1 MGIDF
6 PIGSPGGDGWGDVG
20 IGKIIPRFARWG
32 LVGELEVAGPGQV
45 LAS

>member
-1 MGIDF
+1 MGIGF

-20 IGKIIPRFARWG
+20 IGKIIPSFARWG
-32 LVGELEVAGPGQV
+32 LVWELEVEWPGQV